1 MASKVAKVI
10 EIVGTSETS
19 IADAVK
25 GAVKTA
31 SETVRNMQWVE
42 VTQIRAAVED
52 DKVDHFQVMMKIGFG
67 VEK

>member
-10 EIVGTSETS
+10 EIVGTSEAS

-31 SETVRNMQWVE
+31 SETIRNIQWVE